1 MQSTVPGTTKNTN
14 PVFKDITMLD
24 TVISYSH
31 FYSQK

>member
-1 MQSTVPGTTKNTN
+1 MQSIVPGTTKNTN
-14 PVFKDITMLD
+14 SIFKDITMPD